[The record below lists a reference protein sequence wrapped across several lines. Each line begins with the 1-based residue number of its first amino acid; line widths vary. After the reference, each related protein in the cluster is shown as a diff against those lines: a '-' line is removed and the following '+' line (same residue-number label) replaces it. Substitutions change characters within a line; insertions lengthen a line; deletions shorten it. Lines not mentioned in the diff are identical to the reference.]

1 MTLVIGEDVRVA
13 ATRDAALLGL
23 KGKVVLETMHTL
35 TIRTNMDRKV
45 MLPKAGRCTGAL
57 RSGEIL
63 LGDDLKG
70 RLEDR
75 IAFIGRPAGRGGG
88 GEQQNE

>member
-1 MTLVIGEDVRVA
+1 MTFIIGEDVRVA
-13 ATRDAALLGL
+13 AARDTVLLGL

-35 TIRTNMDRKV
+35 TIRTAAKRKV
-45 MLPKAGRCTGAL
+45 MLPKAGSAL
-57 RSGEIL
+57 ELSDGEIL

-75 IAFIGRPAGRGGG
+75 IALIGRPARRGARRTR
-88 GEQQNE
+88 